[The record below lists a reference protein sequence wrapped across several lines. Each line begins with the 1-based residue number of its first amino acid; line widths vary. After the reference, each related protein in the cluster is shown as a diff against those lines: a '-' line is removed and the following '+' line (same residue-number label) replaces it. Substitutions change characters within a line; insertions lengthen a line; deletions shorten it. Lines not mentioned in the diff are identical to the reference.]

1 MEHFTDIHANEKKNE
16 EKNMTYDDNNV
27 ILLPG
32 DPGIA
37 SDKASMGSTLEARD
51 YILFESSEEVTQVCS
66 KSEWHAINFKIN
78 IS

>member
-1 MEHFTDIHANEKKNE
+1 MKKNE

-37 SDKASMGSTLEARD
+37 SDKASMGSTLKDTD
-51 YILFESSEEVTQVCS
+51 YISFETSEEVTHVCG
-66 KSEWHAINFKIN
+66 KSEWLAINFKIN
-78 IS
+78 ISRRSYLLLLG

>member
-1 MEHFTDIHANEKKNE
+1 MKYLTDIHANVKKNE
-16 EKNMTYDDNNV
+16 EKNMTYGDNNV

-37 SDKASMGSTLEARD
+37 SDKASMGSTLEATD
-51 YILFESSEEVTQVCS
+51 YISFESSEEVTHVCG
-66 KSEWHAINFKIN
+66 KSEWHAITFKIN